1 MNMPDEYITREIEN
15 IQDIDDYALEK
26 LLKLVNIFHWE

>member
-26 LLKLVNIFHWE
+26 LLNW